1 MESTPLYRQVA
12 GHYRRAIE
20 SGTLTAGDRMPSV
33 RALMG
38 LHGVSLSTALQACR
52 QLESDGL
59 LEARPRAGYFVS
71 APLRAP
77 LAPLTEPDAA
87 LPDPAQY
94 VGIHQRISGLLA
106 RSQHQHVHTN
116 LGGAYCAPSLYPA
129 DALFG
134 FPAIEALI
142 ARRPELLA
150 TNSSVA
156 QKAYAGSPDAKRG

>member
-71 APLRAP
+71 APQRAP

-87 LPDPAQY
+87 LPDPAQRAE
-94 VGIHQRISGLLA
+94 GKTGPMGKFSIAAGARIISNV
-106 RSQHQHVHTN
+106 R
-116 LGGAYCAPSLYPA
+116 
-129 DALFG
+129 
-134 FPAIEALI
+134 IE
-142 ARRPELLA
+142 
-150 TNSSVA
+150 
-156 QKAYAGSPDAKRG
+156 